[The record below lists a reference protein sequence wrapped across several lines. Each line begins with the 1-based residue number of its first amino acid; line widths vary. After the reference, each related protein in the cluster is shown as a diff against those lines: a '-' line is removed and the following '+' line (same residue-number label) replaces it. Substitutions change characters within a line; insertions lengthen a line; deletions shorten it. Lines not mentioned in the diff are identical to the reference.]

1 MTPST
6 QDIRSNDQ
14 RTVSDSS
21 EKQLCQPPTPGSL
34 PVLSPSTTVVEDREK
49 DWPTGWRPYTALFV
63 WNSSTSPQQQV
74 IANLLQGC
82 FLLMFNSWG
91 LINVYGTFASYY
103 SESLFRGDDLMLSNL
118 IGSTQCLFVLLF
130 SFIVG
135 RLLDANHSRE
145 LLLAGSVIVT
155 IGMFMLSICNGDGGL
170 NQGNYGLTWLTQGLV
185 TGLGMACFFVSSSQI
200 AATWFHKRKGFAL
213 GVVASGASIAGLT
226 LPVMLRFLITSQ
238 GFNNAVRYVTIVI
251 SVTSFAAVLLA
262 RPNPAHTFRKPEKW
276 MSKRTWIDT
285 SAFRDGA
292 FCCFTA
298 SICALF
304 FGFYCVFFSLEEWAA
319 TNGIAH
325 KGTPPPG
332 GKVTLSTYW
341 FLSIMNGC
349 STFGRLSSAWFCDK
363 YGALYVHMTVT
374 IVSSMLCLFLW
385 TFANTLAPAL
395 VFAIVFGA
403 FSGSVIGLP
412 AASMAE
418 ILKFEPDGQARL
430 GHWTGM
436 MYTAAAP
443 FALVGPVIA
452 GHLVTEYE
460 TYLGVQIW
468 SGLCLLLS
476 AICMAGAV
484 FFTRRKRT
492 TSGGNEKV

>member
-1 MTPST
+1 MTG
-6 QDIRSNDQ
+6 
-14 RTVSDSS
+14 SDSS
-21 EKQLCQPPTPGSL
+21 EKQFCQPPTPNPL
-34 PVLSPSTTVVEDREK
+34 PVLSPSVTNVEDLEM
-49 DWPTGWRPYTALFV
+49 DWPTGWRPYTALF
-63 WNSSTSPQQQV
+63 
-74 IANLLQGC
+74 GC
-82 FLLMFNSWG
+82 FLLMFNSFG
-91 LINVYGTFASYY
+91 VINAYGTFASYY

-118 IGSTQCLFVLLF
+118 IGSTQCFVVLFF
-130 SFIVG
+130 SFITG

-145 LLLAGSVIVT
+145 LLLAGSVIIT
-155 IGMFMLSICNGDGGL
+155 IGMFMLSISNGNGGL

-185 TGLGMACFFVSSSQI
+185 TGLGMACFFVS
-200 AATWFHKRKGFAL
+200 RKGFAL
-213 GVVASGASIAGLT
+213 GVVASGASISGLT

-262 RPNPAHTFRKPEKW
+262 RPNPAHAFRKPEKW
-276 MSKRTWIDT
+276 MSTRTWIDT

-298 SICALF
+298 SICTLF

-319 TNGIAH
+319 TNGIAY

-332 GKVTLSTYW
+332 SKVTLSTYW

-349 STFGRLSSAWFCDK
+349 STFGRLSAAWFCDK
-363 YGALYVHMTVT
+363 HGALYVHMTVT
-374 IVSSMLCLFLW
+374 IVSSILCLFLW

-395 VFAIVFGA
+395 VFAILFGA

-418 ILKFEPDGQARL
+418 ILKYEPDGQARL

-468 SGLCLLLS
+468 SGMCLLLS

-484 FFTRRKRT
+484 YFTRRKKA
-492 TSGGNEKV
+492 SNGNNDKV

>member
-1 MTPST
+1 M
-6 QDIRSNDQ
+6 
-14 RTVSDSS
+14 
-21 EKQLCQPPTPGSL
+21 
-34 PVLSPSTTVVEDREK
+34 
-49 DWPTGWRPYTALFV
+49 DWPVGWRPYTALF
-63 WNSSTSPQQQV
+63 
-74 IANLLQGC
+74 GC

-91 LINVYGTFASYY
+91 VINFYGTFASYY

-118 IGSTQCLFVLLF
+118 IGSTQCFFVLFF

-135 RLLDANHSRE
+135 RLLDANYSRQ

-155 IGMFMLSICNGDGGL
+155 IGMFMLSICNGNGGL
-170 NQGNYGLTWLTQGLV
+170 DQGNYGLTWLTQGLV
-185 TGLGMACFFVSSSQI
+185 TGLGMACFFVS
-200 AATWFHKRKGFAL
+200 RKGFAL
-213 GVVASGASIAGLT
+213 GVVASGASISGLT
-226 LPVMLRFLITSQ
+226 LPIMLRFLITSQ

-276 MSKRTWIDT
+276 MSKKTWIDT

-319 TNGIAH
+319 TNGIAY

-349 STFGRLSSAWFCDK
+349 STFGRLSSAWLCDK
-363 YGALYVHMTVT
+363 FGALHVHMTVT
-374 IVSSMLCLFLW
+374 IVSSILCLFLW

-395 VFAIVFGA
+395 VFAILFGA

-412 AASMAE
+412 TASMAE
-418 ILKFEPDGQARL
+418 ILKYQPGGQARL

-436 MYTAAAP
+436 MYTASAP

-452 GHLVTEYE
+452 GHLVTEYQ

-484 FFTRRKRT
+484 FFTRRKKAR
-492 TSGGNEKV
+492 SGNNEKV

>member
-1 MTPST
+1 
-6 QDIRSNDQ
+6 
-14 RTVSDSS
+14 
-21 EKQLCQPPTPGSL
+21 
-34 PVLSPSTTVVEDREK
+34 
-49 DWPTGWRPYTALFV
+49 
-63 WNSSTSPQQQV
+63 
-74 IANLLQGC
+74 
-82 FLLMFNSWG
+82 
-91 LINVYGTFASYY
+91 
-103 SESLFRGDDLMLSNL
+103 
-118 IGSTQCLFVLLF
+118 
-130 SFIVG
+130 
-135 RLLDANHSRE
+135 
-145 LLLAGSVIVT
+145 
-155 IGMFMLSICNGDGGL
+155 MFMLSISNGNGGL

-185 TGLGMACFFVSSSQI
+185 TGLGMACFFVS
-200 AATWFHKRKGFAL
+200 RKGFAL
-213 GVVASGASIAGLT
+213 GVVASGASISGLT

-262 RPNPAHTFRKPEKW
+262 RPNPAHAFRKPEKW
-276 MSKRTWIDT
+276 MSTRTWIDT

-298 SICALF
+298 SICTLF

-319 TNGIAH
+319 TNGIAY

-332 GKVTLSTYW
+332 SKVTLSTYW

-349 STFGRLSSAWFCDK
+349 STFGRLSAAWFCDK
-363 YGALYVHMTVT
+363 HGALYVHMTVT
-374 IVSSMLCLFLW
+374 IVSSILCLFLW

-395 VFAIVFGA
+395 VFAILFGA

-418 ILKFEPDGQARL
+418 ILKYEPDGQARL

-468 SGLCLLLS
+468 SGMCLLLS

-484 FFTRRKRT
+484 YFTRRKKA
-492 TSGGNEKV
+492 SNGINDKV